1 MQGYGLVRLG
11 KYIWITWITQI
22 IVKSYWDIGMIG
34 EYMKN
39 IVITELMNDKIM
51 GMGSFICG

>member
-1 MQGYGLVRLG
+1 LG